1 MRKLARMAMVTVVGI
16 ALTGAA
22 VYSALPERI
31 SPVQATRNGDA
42 ETAVK
47 IVGDGGGR
55 VTRTFKLPPAPGATP
70 RLGLALRP
78 ATYLKRPT
86 GTITV
91 VVGERDRCTFRPS
104 QYTDGGTITC
114 PVTQTGADTLRISI
128 RGAAGPLALIER
140 QSVSGERL
148 AGLWVQVPSRSVG
161 GRIRFVL
168 TALST
173 TRPWPFS
180 WPLALFCFVFA
191 VCASLWLGL
200 VALSRSEDLDGAP
213 TGGVEADGEI
223 PALKL

>member
-114 PVTQTGADTLRISI
+114 PGPDRKAVCVRRTPGRPLGAGSVKVSRRPDTVRADGAFDDPSMALLMASGVVLFRLR
-128 RGAAGPLALIER
+128 RMRQPVAGPRGTLEER
-140 QSVSGERL
+140 G
-148 AGLWVQVPSRSVG
+148 P
-161 GRIRFVL
+161 GRR
-168 TALST
+168 
-173 TRPWPFS
+173 
-180 WPLALFCFVFA
+180 
-191 VCASLWLGL
+191 
-200 VALSRSEDLDGAP
+200 
-213 TGGVEADGEI
+213 ADWGS
-223 PALKL
+223 